1 MRYSIKSSLGNPA
14 TILNSSSR
22 TNFLYSISNLD
33 EKYIAIINSINTKI
47 KLLERIKFIQDN
59 GGIIKFE
66 KTCDSTFNYNLMMID
81 SNMSLYLGNALLY
94 SYFSNEKNLETA
106 FIKANNF
113 VDKNLAIKK
122 LGDLLEGISF
132 AFFQV

>member
-1 MRYSIKSSLGNPA
+1 
-14 TILNSSSR
+14 
-22 TNFLYSISNLD
+22 
-33 EKYIAIINSINTKI
+33 
-47 KLLERIKFIQDN
+47 
-59 GGIIKFE
+59 
-66 KTCDSTFNYNLMMID
+66 MMID

-113 VDKNLAIKK
+113 VDKNFAIKK

-132 AFFQV
+132 GFFQV